1 MAKFSTHTVPFAGY
15 ASTLQ
20 LAVTYGVTMEN
31 LKHNKKDTNAL
42 IEKLTPI
49 ILLQKQKKIT
59 H

>member
-1 MAKFSTHTVPFAGY
+1 
-15 ASTLQ
+15 
-20 LAVTYGVTMEN
+20 MEN